1 MQDGKRDFEKNC
13 VENEKLKIDFYK
25 GIQVIFPEKVGK
37 EFDIEKQ
44 YSKWWYLG
52 GSNIDSYKQCEIHN
66 YFSRELK

>member
-13 VENEKLKIDFYK
+13 VENEKLNIDFYK
-25 GIQVIFPEKVGK
+25 GPQVIFPDKVGR

-52 GSNIDSYKQCEIHN
+52 VRISAPMNNAKYITILVMS
-66 YFSRELK
+66 